1 MPELDYDKIGLKVG
15 LEIHQQLDTG
25 KLFCHCPSLLRKDEP
40 DFTVKRKLHAVAGE
54 TGEIDPAVLHQVSL
68 KKNFVYEGYDT
79 TCLVELD
86 EEPPKEINKDALKI
100 AIQIAILLNAK
111 IFPMTQIMRK
121 TVVDGSNTGGFQ
133 RTILIARDGFVETKY
148 GKVGIDSICLE
159 EDSAR
164 KVESSF
170 VSLNSF
176 GKEENSAVKPS
187 GK

>member
-1 MPELDYDKIGLKVG
+1 MQEIDYNKIGLKVG

-54 TGEIDPAVLHQVSL
+54 TGEIDAAVLHQTSL

-100 AIQIAILLNAK
+100 AIQVAILLNAK
-111 IFPMTQIMRK
+111 IFPISQIIRK
-121 TVVDGSNTGGFQ
+121 TVVDGSNTSGFQ
-133 RTILIARDGFVETKY
+133 RTVLIARGGFIETNY
-148 GKVGIDSICLE
+148 GKVGIESICLE

-164 KVESSF
+164 TIEKNGGEIIYR
-170 VSLNSF
+170 LDRL
-176 GKEENSAVKPS
+176 GIPLI
-187 GK
+187 